1 MDLDITNYDYEDI
14 LKLFNI
20 SKQFSEE
27 DLKSAKKRVLAS
39 HPDKSGLDKR
49 KS

>member
-20 SKQFSEE
+20 SKHFS
-27 DLKSAKKRVLAS
+27 KKDYIAILF
-39 HPDKSGLDKR
+39 L
-49 KS
+49 

>member
-20 SKQFSEE
+20 SKQCQKTGFSQ
-27 DLKSAKKRVLAS
+27 SSR
-39 HPDKSGLDKR
+39 
-49 KS
+49 